1 MVLQASR
8 LACVREGRALFDE
21 LSMEVGAGEALWVKG
36 RNGAGKTSLLRQ
48 LCGLTRPSAGS
59 VSWCGDD
66 IHRKHQTRADF
77 HRSLLYLGHANNLKD
92 ELTGVENLLL
102 GERLAGR
109 ALAVR
114 AAATALAHVGLGR
127 AAWRPAGRLSQGQR
141 RRVSLA
147 RLHVTQAPPL
157 WILDEPFTALDD
169 VAADALHATLEQ
181 HLAHGGIIVYT
192 THQLRSLTA
201 VRSHMLDLSARS
213 AAAQPPP
220 C

>member
-1 MVLQASR
+1 M
-8 LACVREGRALFDE
+8 FDD
-21 LSMEVGAGEALWVKG
+21 LNIEVGAGEALWVKG

-59 VSWCGDD
+59 VLWRGHD
-66 IHRKHQTRADF
+66 IHRKYQASADF

-92 ELTGVENLLL
+92 ELTGVENLVL

-109 ALAVR
+109 TLDGLGAAEALAR
-114 AAATALAHVGLGR
+114 VGLSR

-141 RRVSLA
+141 RRIGLA
-147 RLHVTQAPPL
+147 RLHVTQRPPL

-181 HLAHGGIIVYT
+181 HLVRGGIVVYT
-192 THQLRSLTA
+192 THQPRSLA
-201 VRSHMLDLSARS
+201 AARSHVLDLSAR
-213 AAAQPPP
+213 AAGQPQP